1 MVSLE
6 LYLFVR
12 VRIFSYRGSF
22 WFNKGPK
29 FKPANI
35 ILIKN
40 YNYIEEINVWK
51 MYFIVNWIRIVWK
64 IWYDVWFTGIEF
76 Y

>member
-1 MVSLE
+1 MVNLE

-40 YNYIEEINVWK
+40 YNYIEEINV
-51 MYFIVNWIRIVWK
+51 
-64 IWYDVWFTGIEF
+64 
-76 Y
+76 